1 MRFFTSI
8 YVLILAYII
17 AALVF
22 WEVSLQKQ
30 SGRIYAQEVTTLRN
44 QVDSVRLPNI
54 YKHEMNM
61 LKQKLDSRTTQYIA
75 EGATFLIVILI
86 GAAVVY
92 VSFSRRMLV
101 SRQQNNFM
109 LAVTH
114 ELKSPIAAIKL
125 NLQTLEKHQLDEEK
139 RMLLIDRC
147 IKESNRLNDLC
158 NNMLFASQIEGRQY
172 RPAMAA
178 FSLSEMLE
186 DVVDE
191 FAGRSS
197 RRYEEDI
204 TEGCMVVGDAPML
217 RIAVNNLV
225 ENAIKYTPSDMPIT
239 VGLRRDQQMAV
250 ISVADQG
257 HGIPDAEKKRVFDKF
272 YRVGNEES
280 RKAKGTGLGLY
291 LCSRIVAQSGGT
303 IAIRDNK
310 PSGSVFEIR
319 LPLA

>member
-1 MRFFTSI
+1 MRVFTSI
-8 YVLILAYII
+8 YVLILVYII

-22 WEVSLQKQ
+22 WEMNLQKQ
-30 SGRIYAQEVTTLRN
+30 SGQIYAQKVTTLRN

-54 YKHEMNM
+54 YRHEMTM
-61 LKQKLDSRTTQYIA
+61 LNKELDSRTTQYIA

-92 VSFSRRMLV
+92 GSFTRRMLV

-125 NLQTLEKHQLDEEK
+125 NLQTLEKHQLDEDK
-139 RMLLIDRC
+139 RNLLIDRC

-158 NNMLFASQIEGRQY
+158 NNMLFTSQIEGRQY
-172 RPAMAA
+172 RPAMAT
-178 FSLSEMLE
+178 FNLSEMLE
-186 DVVDE
+186 DVVEE

-197 RRYEEDI
+197 RRFDEDI
-204 TEGCMVVGDAPML
+204 AEGCKVTGDAPML

-225 ENAIKYTPSDMPIT
+225 ENAIKYTSADKP
-239 VGLRRDQQMAV
+239 
-250 ISVADQG
+250 ISVSLVREQQHATISIADNG
-257 HGIPDAEKKRVFDKF
+257 PGIPDAEKKRVFNKF
-272 YRVGNEES
+272 YRIGNEES

-291 LCSRIVAQSGGT
+291 LCSRIVAQNGGA
-303 IAIRDNK
+303 IAVRDNM
-310 PSGSVFEIR
+310 PSGAVFEIK